1 MKIVIVMD
9 GGLIQDIFIEA
20 PELQPK
26 PKILVCDY
34 DTESGMGKELME
46 SPAGDMGYHREFD
59 PDFEEG
65 LVDAW
70 FSRWEKHLLAPKK
83 EEEEDG

>member
-34 DTESGMGKELME
+34 DTESGMGKE
-46 SPAGDMGYHREFD
+46 YHREFD